1 LLGKP
6 RYSKSSTNLE
16 QLLNLIEIMVSPL
29 SSLPRIGEEE
39 HELSQ
44 RDLDGAAS
52 SRKEWV
58 EVPRIVVSQSR
69 LQLLCSILRM
79 ESCRDVAFTKVNSI
93 ARRLCRV
100 EANRGY
106 ILGELGAVAQTLAT
120 DAIRDLRTLNIRMQD
135 AVSLRQVNL
144 AKNLE
149 GTESNL
155 DGDKFGVSGGGASSS
170 VTLSISSSE
179 LKLLRVLQTLQS
191 LCVDITDENSSK
203 RDGKIVVT
211 DQLVEIFRSMK
222 LDDLWENLD
231 SCLNIV
237 KVLEG
242 VTTIEEM
249 DEQNGGNEDDDASD
263 DGPGEK
269 KLQNSVAGL
278 LTRFLPII
286 EAFFVVNASFLSTAG
301 TTDSKE
307 KIEEVESTVQET
319 TEDSGETPTDTEP
332 ATDMQQQNQWPTEKD
347 NSELN
352 SLTGGKRLVEFVQ
365 SNRVLLNALVRNNP
379 GLLEK
384 GLRSLVQVPRCR
396 ALLDFDVKRH
406 WFKTQVRRLRQQAS
420 RRHGSLRLSIR
431 RKYVFEDAYHQLRL
445 RNADEMRGRLHIT
458 FRNEEGVDAGGL
470 SREFFGILAKE
481 IFNPNYALFTST
493 EDGCTF
499 QPNPNSS
506 INPDHLSYFRFV
518 GRIVGKA
525 VSDGFL
531 LDAHFTRSL
540 YKHMLGQKP
549 TVGDMEAIDPDY
561 YKNLQMILEHNLDDI
576 GLELTFSIEDFSFG
590 RRDIIDL
597 IPNGRNIPVTEDEKE
612 KYVSLVCEHR
622 MTTAISNQIQ
632 AYLDGFYEMVSRDL
646 IAIFTPREL
655 ELLISGLPDIDVH
668 DLRQNTEYQGY
679 RAMDKEI
686 QWFWNVM
693 LSLSRSEKAAFLQF
707 VTGSA
712 KVPLA
717 GFAELQGMRGVQKF
731 SIHKAGGSSGALM
744 SAHTCFNSLDL
755 PVYKSEEETRQ
766 KLLYAISEGGG
777 AFMFA

>member
-1 LLGKP
+1 MSALNTELVGSELLENADGSLIFDKLMDLLGKP

-286 EAFFVVNASFLSTAG
+286 EAFFCGQCELSF
-301 TTDSKE
+301 D
-307 KIEEVESTVQET
+307 
-319 TEDSGETPTDTEP
+319 
-332 ATDMQQQNQWPTEKD
+332 
-347 NSELN
+347 
-352 SLTGGKRLVEFVQ
+352 
-365 SNRVLLNALVRNNP
+365 
-379 GLLEK
+379 
-384 GLRSLVQVPRCR
+384 
-396 ALLDFDVKRH
+396 
-406 WFKTQVRRLRQQAS
+406 
-420 RRHGSLRLSIR
+420 
-431 RKYVFEDAYHQLRL
+431 
-445 RNADEMRGRLHIT
+445 
-458 FRNEEGVDAGGL
+458 
-470 SREFFGILAKE
+470 
-481 IFNPNYALFTST
+481 
-493 EDGCTF
+493 
-499 QPNPNSS
+499 
-506 INPDHLSYFRFV
+506 
-518 GRIVGKA
+518 
-525 VSDGFL
+525 
-531 LDAHFTRSL
+531 
-540 YKHMLGQKP
+540 
-549 TVGDMEAIDPDY
+549 
-561 YKNLQMILEHNLDDI
+561 
-576 GLELTFSIEDFSFG
+576 
-590 RRDIIDL
+590 
-597 IPNGRNIPVTEDEKE
+597 GRN
-612 KYVSLVCEHR
+612 
-622 MTTAISNQIQ
+622 
-632 AYLDGFYEMVSRDL
+632 
-646 IAIFTPREL
+646 
-655 ELLISGLPDIDVH
+655 
-668 DLRQNTEYQGY
+668 Y
-679 RAMDKEI
+679 R
-686 QWFWNVM
+686 
-693 LSLSRSEKAAFLQF
+693 
-707 VTGSA
+707 
-712 KVPLA
+712 
-717 GFAELQGMRGVQKF
+717 LQGK
-731 SIHKAGGSSGALM
+731 
-744 SAHTCFNSLDL
+744 D
-755 PVYKSEEETRQ
+755 
-766 KLLYAISEGGG
+766 
-777 AFMFA
+777 